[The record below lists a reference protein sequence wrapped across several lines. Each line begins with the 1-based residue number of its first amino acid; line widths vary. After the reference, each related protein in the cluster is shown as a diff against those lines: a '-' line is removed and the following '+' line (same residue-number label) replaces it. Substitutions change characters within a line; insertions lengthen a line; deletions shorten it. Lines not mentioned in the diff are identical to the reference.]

1 MSRVEFESSN
11 GFEPEPPDFE
21 GHPVKGCDGEFTIGP
36 SDVSG
41 STEISPQVD
50 SEIHD
55 RDIGVD
61 PKYPGFKGIEN

>member
-1 MSRVEFESSN
+1 LKVQTGLNLNRLILR
-11 GFEPEPPDFE
+11 GILL
-21 GHPVKGCDGEFTIGP
+21 KGVMGREFTIGP